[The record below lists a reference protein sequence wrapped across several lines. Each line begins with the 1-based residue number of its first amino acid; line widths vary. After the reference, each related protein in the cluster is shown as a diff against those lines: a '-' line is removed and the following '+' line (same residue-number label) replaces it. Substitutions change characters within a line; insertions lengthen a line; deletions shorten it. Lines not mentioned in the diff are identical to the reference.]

1 MSYTLENF
9 YRYIAPDVNEC
20 PMPVVE
26 DAVRDA
32 IITFCQRSSY
42 WRLWLEDQ
50 ISVSQDDESVELELP
65 KNTRLVDVLGIQ
77 KVNSDGDYG
86 DYLDKG
92 SYVYA
97 GFESTPQI
105 LFNVPADED
114 FDARV
119 RVALR
124 PDIDTDTVQDWV
136 YEDFR
141 DVICHGAKYRLLSM
155 RSKAWYAQAESEFY
169 RRHFKDAINRAA
181 ALVALESVNTLA
193 PKQAGYI

>member
-9 YRYIAPDVNEC
+9 YKYIAPDVNGC

-32 IITFCQRSSY
+32 IITFCRRSSY
-42 WRLWLEDQ
+42 WRKWLEDQ
-50 ISVSQDDESVELELP
+50 VSVFRDDESVDLELP
-65 KNTRLVDVLGIQ
+65 SDTRLVDVLAVQ
-77 KVNSDGDYG
+77 KVNDDGTYG
-86 DYLDKG
+86 DYLDKS

-105 LFNVPADED
+105 LFNDPADED

-124 PDIDTDTVQDWV
+124 PDVDTDTVQDWV

-141 DVICHGAKYRLLSM
+141 EVICHGAKYRLLSM
-155 RSKAWYAQAESEFY
+155 RSKTWYAQAESDFY
-169 RRHFKDAINRAA
+169 RRRFNDAINRAA
-181 ALVALESVNTLA
+181 ALVALESINTLA
-193 PKQAGYI
+193 SKQTGYI